1 MPSSQESNRPL
12 VGHLLENEMEFVI
25 IGVTALVYI
34 AAYKWLIGQAEKSPI
49 EDAQ

>member
-1 MPSSQESNRPL
+1 
-12 VGHLLENEMEFVI
+12 MEFLI
-25 IGVTALVYI
+25 IGAAALAYI